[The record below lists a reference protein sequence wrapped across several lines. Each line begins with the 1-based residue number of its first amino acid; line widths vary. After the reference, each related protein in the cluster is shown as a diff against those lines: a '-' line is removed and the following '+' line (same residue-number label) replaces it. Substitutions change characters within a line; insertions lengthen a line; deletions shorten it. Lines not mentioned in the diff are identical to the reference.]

1 MVDERENKGTE
12 FSFIQETVKQKSI
25 YQNRLVRKGAVSVF
39 CGALFALTVLAVWAV
54 AAPRLNQRAEEQE
67 LQPIDI
73 PEESP
78 EIEEEEQ
85 EEAEEPI
92 VHITETVSLTLS
104 DYKKMYQQ
112 LMQIGNQVEK
122 SLVNISVVTVDT
134 DWFDESFTS
143 KSSVS
148 GVLVGDN
155 GLELLILTNYE
166 EVRDGELIIT
176 FFDRTTAKAVLKKYD
191 KNTGLAVVSVNL
203 GDVSE
208 STRGVITYADLGSS
222 KTLRSGEPVLAVGS
236 PFGTYGSV
244 LTGSLTSVAQT
255 VAVYDGSYN
264 VLTTDMAK
272 SDHDM
277 GSGVLANWDGKII
290 AVIQDQYEVN
300 SQKNTIQAYGISDL
314 KSVIEHLSNNQ
325 DLVYMGITG
334 ADVTTAI
341 SEAEQIPI
349 GVYVSEVAMDSPA
362 IMAGIQPGDIITS
375 MSGQT
380 VTNLK
385 DVMAILLK
393 CSNGQEINVVCQRSG
408 VDGYQ
413 ELQTAVRLQILE

>member
-1 MVDERENKGTE
+1 MGEDRENRGTE
-12 FSFIQETVKQKSI
+12 FPFIQEKVKQKAI
-25 YQNRLVRKGAVSVF
+25 YQNRFVQKAAMSVF
-39 CGALFALTVLAVWAV
+39 CGALFALTALGIWAV
-54 AAPRLNQRAEEQE
+54 AAPRLNQKAEEQE
-67 LQPIDI
+67 IQPIDI
-73 PEESP
+73 PEELP
-78 EIEEEEQ
+78 EEEG
-85 EEAEEPI
+85 EEPEEESV

-104 DYKKMYQQ
+104 DYKKVYQQ

-122 SLVNISVVTVDT
+122 SLVNISAVTVDT

-143 KSSVS
+143 QDTVS

-155 GLELLILTNYE
+155 GLEILILTNYDQ
-166 EVRDGELIIT
+166 VREGELLVT
-176 FFDRTTAKAVLKKYD
+176 FFDRTAAKAVLKKYD

-208 STRGVITYADLGSS
+208 NTKEAISYANLGSS

-244 LTGSLTSVAQT
+244 LIGNLTSVAQT
-255 VAVYDGSYN
+255 VAVYDGAYN
-264 VLTTDMAK
+264 VLTTDMAG
-272 SDHDM
+272 SNHDT
-277 GSGVLANWDGKII
+277 GSGVLADLDGKII
-290 AVIQDQYEVN
+290 GVIQNQYEVTGQN
-300 SQKNTIQAYGISDL
+300 STIQAYGISDL
-314 KSVIEHLSNNQ
+314 KDVIEHLSNNQ

-334 ADVTTAI
+334 TDVTTSV

-362 IMAGIQPGDIITS
+362 IAAGIQPGDIITS

-393 CSNGQEINVVCQRSG
+393 CSNDQVIDVGFQRLG
-408 VDGYQ
+408 MGEYQ
-413 ELQTAVRLQILE
+413 ELSTTVRLQILE

>member
-1 MVDERENKGTE
+1 MGEERENKGTE
-12 FSFIQETVKQKSI
+12 FSFIQEKVKQKSI
-25 YQNRLVRKGAVSVF
+25 YQNRLLRKAAMSVF
-39 CGALFALTVLAVWAV
+39 CGALFALSALLIWAL
-54 AAPRLNQRAEEQE
+54 AAPRLKLKAEEQE
-67 LQPIDI
+67 ILPINI
-73 PEESP
+73 PEEVP
-78 EIEEEEQ
+78 ESEEEVSEPP
-85 EEAEEPI
+85 EESV
-92 VHITETVSLTLS
+92 VHITETVSLTLE
-104 DYKKMYQQ
+104 DYRKMYQQ
-112 LMQIGNQVEK
+112 LMQIGNQAEK
-122 SLVNISVVTVDT
+122 SLVNISAVTVDT

-143 KSSVS
+143 QNSVS

-155 GLELLILTNYE
+155 GLELLILTNYT
-166 EVRDGELIIT
+166 EVRDGELLVT

-203 GDVSE
+203 GDISE

-244 LTGSLTSVAQT
+244 LMGSLTSVTQT
-255 VAVYDGSYN
+255 AAAYDGAYN

-272 SDHDM
+272 SGHDT
-277 GSGVLANWDGKII
+277 GSGVLTDLDGKII
-290 AVIQDQYEVN
+290 AIIQDKYEVN
-300 SQKNTIQAYGISDL
+300 SQKDTIQAYGISDV

-334 ADVTTAI
+334 TDVTTSV

-408 VDGYQ
+408 MDGYQ
-413 ELQTAVRLQILE
+413 ELQTTVRLQILE

>member
-1 MVDERENKGTE
+1 M
-12 FSFIQETVKQKSI
+12 
-25 YQNRLVRKGAVSVF
+25 SVF
-39 CGALFALTVLAVWAV
+39 CGALFALTALLIWAL
-54 AAPRLNQRAEEQE
+54 AAPRLKLKAEEQE
-67 LQPIDI
+67 ILPINI
-73 PEESP
+73 PEELP
-78 EIEEEEQ
+78 ESEEEAPEPP
-85 EEAEEPI
+85 EESI
-92 VHITETVSLTLS
+92 VHITETVSLTLA

-143 KSSVS
+143 QSSVS

-155 GLELLILTNYE
+155 GLELLILTNYN
-166 EVRDGELIIT
+166 EVRDGELLVT
-176 FFDRTTAKAVLKKYD
+176 FFDRTAAKAVLKKYD

-203 GDVSE
+203 GDISE

-244 LTGSLTSVAQT
+244 LMGSLTSVTQT
-255 VAVYDGSYN
+255 VAVYDGAYN
-264 VLTTDMAK
+264 VLTTDMAE
-272 SDHDM
+272 SGHDT
-277 GSGVLANWDGKII
+277 GSGVLTDLDGKII
-290 AVIQDQYEVN
+290 AIIQNKYEVN
-300 SQKNTIQAYGISDL
+300 SQKDTIQAYGISDL

-334 ADVTTAI
+334 ADVTTSI

-408 VDGYQ
+408 MDGYQ
-413 ELQTAVRLQILE
+413 ELQTTVRLQILE